1 MPTPVPVAAAR
12 TRAAPYCGPEPD
24 FEGWWVPIFTPETW
38 NAILNQWTVTLF
50 LPAVL
55 IGVALLILLI
65 RIKDRE

>member
-1 MPTPVPVAAAR
+1 M
-12 TRAAPYCGPEPD
+12 
-24 FEGWWVPIFTPETW
+24 FTPETW

-65 RIKDRE
+65 RIKDRD